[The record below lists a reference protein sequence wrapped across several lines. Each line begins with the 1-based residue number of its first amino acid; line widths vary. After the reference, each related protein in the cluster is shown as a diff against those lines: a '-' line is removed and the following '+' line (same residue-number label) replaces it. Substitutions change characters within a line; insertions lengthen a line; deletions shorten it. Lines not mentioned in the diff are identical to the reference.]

1 MPARIERIA
10 PAVVVFV
17 HAPYNRAMSDT
28 ANESNIPR
36 GGELVALPGELLAE
50 FRRASGVRGALD
62 RKIAEII
69 EDWIDVRNATRAVQ
83 RMKDGIDKPIP
94 LKQFMEELGL

>member
-1 MPARIERIA
+1 M
-10 PAVVVFV
+10 VVFGRS
-17 HAPYNRAMSDT
+17 PYNRGMSDI
-28 ANESNIPR
+28 ANESNVPL

-94 LKQFMEELGL
+94 LKQFMQELGL